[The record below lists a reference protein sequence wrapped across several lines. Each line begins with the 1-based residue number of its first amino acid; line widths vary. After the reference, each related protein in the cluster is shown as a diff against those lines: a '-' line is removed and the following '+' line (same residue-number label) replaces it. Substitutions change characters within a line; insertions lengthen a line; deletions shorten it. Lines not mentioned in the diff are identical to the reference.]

1 MSCEL
6 LPDLI
11 TTLKIFLGRKKDA
24 GFKNKKY
31 TKFEGIINRE
41 LTGDNLESLVNLQFL
56 LGENGDL
63 NKIRKSI
70 KASKQIK
77 TKNIKDGIDRLINC
91 FESYS
96 VFINNSSIRP
106 PAKLDNIRT
115 QFIRQDLRKIVQGMT
130 PNEKTEF
137 KDIIKFKKYA
147 DSYNGRNGQELFNN
161 LRNIITYKNNGRN
174 HDIFKYKDL
183 LIAKRKRGMR
193 KNRVGYDEKIKL
205 IDNLEEAAERFYNR
219 TNANRNNRI
228 EEEMS
233 IIKSLNRNLYDY
245 LLNLFKNYKD
255 RFKIF
260 MRHLLKLDNRRD
272 IYRLFSRDEIID
284 LIDCFIRVDEHI
296 QRIKNHR

>member
-1 MSCEL
+1 MSCEPL
-6 LPDLI
+6 HNLI
-11 TTLKIFLGRKKDA
+11 TTLKRYLGEKKRA

-31 TKFEGIINRE
+31 TEFERTINAE
-41 LTGDNLESLVNLQFL
+41 LTGNNSESLVNLQFL

-70 KASKQIK
+70 KASKQRK
-77 TKNIKDGIDRLINC
+77 TRNIKRDIDKLIND

-96 VFINNSSIRP
+96 VFSNDSCIRQ

-115 QFIRQDLRKIVQGMT
+115 QFIRQDLDRIVRDMT
-130 PNEKTEF
+130 PNEKNKFPGIIGF
-137 KDIIKFKKYA
+137 KNYA
-147 DSYNGRNGQELFNN
+147 DAYNGYNGQVLFND
-161 LRNIITYKNNGRN
+161 LRRVLKYENNGRN

-183 LIAKRKRGMR
+183 LIAKKRRGMR
-193 KNRVGYDEKIKL
+193 KNRDGYDIKIKL

-233 IIKSLNRNLYDY
+233 IIRNLNKDLYKY
-245 LLNLFKNYKD
+245 LLNMFKTNRKL
-255 RFKIF
+255 FKIF

-272 IYRLFSRDEIID
+272 IYQLFSEFEIID
-284 LIDCFIRVDEHI
+284 LIDCYIRVEEHI
-296 QRIKNHR
+296 QSIKNHK